1 MEYLI
6 FIAIPALIWTILR
19 LTLPNQRWEW
29 DWSQAESTFTLL
41 LGHYMRLVQGMVI
54 ADVLLAFADARLEVP
69 FAAES
74 CCLAGAI
81 YGLLFL
87 VWLLTHY
94 EYYVHQ
100 RYRRDGSAG
109 FSPYTTAQYAM
120 TRTLGYSTVLFT
132 IAGLVWTVVS
142 L

>member
-6 FIAIPALIWTILR
+6 FIAIPALIWIVLR

-29 DWSQAESTFTLL
+29 DWDTAASTFTLL
-41 LGHYMRLVQGMVI
+41 LGHYLRLAQGMVV
-54 ADVLLAFADARLEVP
+54 ADVLLAFAGARLNLP
-69 FAAES
+69 MAAVYCS
-74 CCLAGAI
+74 LAGAV

-87 VWLLTHY
+87 VWILVRY
-94 EYYVHQ
+94 EGYVHQ

-109 FSPYTTAQYAM
+109 FSLYTTAQYAM

-132 IAGLVWTVVS
+132 MAGLVWTVVA